1 MADFDFSTLITDRSA
16 SDLELLRD
24 LLSTPVSE
32 WTEEQLAAFNQAISK
47 GAYNYTDLNRVT
59 AAMDDINERLTAA
72 GYKTGYQRVVV
83 PHKAGSGGLPVITE
97 YRYLRMTITA
107 IRSGGSTVQLSEI
120 ELVDSDNGT
129 DFPWPAT
136 TAVTSSIQAVSSEP
150 AQNIIDGSTST
161 KFCSTAFTSGATLT
175 IDLGEGN
182 RVDLG
187 LYNTWQ
193 WYTANDAPERDPV
206 SFSLDVSND
215 GTHWLSV
222 DSVSGASI
230 TETRQALAYSGSI
243 TLPTFTRVSYIESS
257 GSEYVDTGIKPNQ
270 NTRVICGFRLL
281 SDNGAH
287 QVIFGSRTSSS
298 SNQFAFGFAGHNSK
312 TFRSDYGSGNVS
324 FPSSLSVTGK
334 YEVDKSKNVCSM
346 GGETV
351 NNTAATFSGEYNLC
365 IFANSTAG
373 EIDNFSTMDLTFC
386 QIYDDNVLVRDY
398 VPAKISDGTVGLYDL
413 VGDVFYENSGAGEFT
428 AGAELR
434 QFDATS
440 TEELDPYLWYE
451 QDVPTESAM
460 SAYLANVSALRGTL
474 TLPAN
479 TPAVPRD
486 MDGLTAAE
494 ANNIETILSTVNDYL
509 VVLQKVF
516 LRSGMAWAVS
526 GGPGFYFVN

>member
-1 MADFDFSTLITDRSA
+1 MADFDFSTLVTDRSP

-24 LLSTPVSE
+24 LLSTPMSD
-32 WTEEQLAAFNQAISK
+32 WTAEQLAAFNQAISK

-59 AAMDDINERLTAA
+59 ACMDYLNERLTAA

-83 PHKAGSGGLPVITE
+83 PHKAESGGLPVITE

-107 IRSGGSTVQLSEI
+107 IRDSGSIVQLSEI
-120 ELVDSDNGT
+120 DLVASDNGA

-230 TETRQALAYSGSI
+230 TETRQALAYSGTI
-243 TLPTFTRVSYIESS
+243 TFPTFTRVAYIESTGTEYIDTGFKQNQNSRIVMSAQVTQQPSTHAWLFEGRISS
-257 GSEYVDTGIKPNQ
+257 GSGGKSV
-270 NTRVICGFRLL
+270 FLL
-281 SDNGAH
+281 NGA
-287 QVIFGSRTSSS
+287 VWNADYNGSARREAFPDIGIFDALSIDFDKNSLQINEDSFTWTTS
-298 SNQFAFGFAGHNSK
+298 
-312 TFRSDYGSGNVS
+312 TFQSTAN
-324 FPSSLSVTGK
+324 LALLA
-334 YEVDKSKNVCSM
+334 C
-346 GGETV
+346 
-351 NNTAATFSGEYNLC
+351 NTAGAISGYISAKLYN
-365 IFANSTAG
+365 
-373 EIDNFSTMDLTFC
+373 C
-386 QIYDDNVLVRDY
+386 QIYDNGTLIRDF
-398 VPAKISDGTVGLYDL
+398 VPCQDPTGNVGLYDL
-413 VGDVFYENSGAGEFT
+413 VGAKFYGNAGTGAFI
-428 AGAELR
+428 AGPEP
-434 QFDATS
+434 T
-440 TEELDPYLWYE
+440 LDPYTWYE
-451 QDVPTESAM
+451 ADVPTVSTME
-460 SAYLANVSALRGTL
+460 AYLGNVAALRGVL
-474 TLPAN
+474 TLPAD
-479 TPAVPRD
+479 TPTVPGD
-486 MDGLTAAE
+486 MAGLTQTE
-494 ANNIETILSTVNDYL
+494 ANQIEEILSVIHAYLEAMITV
-509 VVLQKVF
+509 F
-516 LRSGMAWAVS
+516 RRCGAAIC